1 MKMAFVSLLTLSLGT
16 LTSCGPLVKIEGS
29 FEMALNISELSKLI
43 VETGSGDIHIIR
55 GEDNQIFISARFIV
69 QAPGAETAHKLA
81 EQLKIDPPIKQ
92 QDNIIR
98 VGDLH
103 NYGLGLGVSCNILET
118 WSCFGASITMSFTIQ
133 VPYTTEVAL
142 DSGSGD
148 LIVSGIRGPVH
159 INTGS
164 GDVEISGVER
174 EVIAKVGSGGIKVA
188 GAAKVNI
195 DIGSGRVALSKIR
208 EDVKVDVGSGNV
220 SLEDIGGDIAVSTGS
235 GNVRLNSNLGA
246 SVRWHLSTGSGHVQL
261 ALPPDA
267 RFVITAKVSSGEIEM
282 DFPLAGKIR
291 KRELRGTVGESPEAE
306 IHIKTSSGD
315 IRIKKKDA
323 SLDSSN

>member
-1 MKMAFVSLLTLSLGT
+1 MKMAFVSLLMLSLGA

-29 FEMALNISELSKLI
+29 FKMVLNISELSKLI

-69 QAPGAETAHKLA
+69 QAPGAEAAHKLA

-92 QDNIIR
+92 QDNTIR
-98 VGDLH
+98 VGDLRK
-103 NYGLGLGVSCNILET
+103 YGLGVSCNILET

-133 VPYTTEVAL
+133 VPYATEVEL

-148 LIVSGIRGPVH
+148 QRVAGIRGPVRT
-159 INTGS
+159 NAGS
-164 GDVEISGVER
+164 GDIEISGVGQ
-174 EVIAKVGSGGIKVA
+174 EVIAKVGSGDIRVA

-195 DIGSGRVALSKIR
+195 NIGSGRVELSKIR

-220 SLEDIGGDIAVSTGS
+220 SLEEIGGDIAVSTGS

-246 SVRWHLSTGSGHVQL
+246 GVRWHLRTGSGHVRL

-315 IRIKKKDA
+315 IRIKKKT
-323 SLDSSN
+323 LR